1 MPYTI
6 ALAGKGGS
14 GKTTMSGLLIK
25 YLVKENKTPILA
37 VDADCNANLNE
48 VLGLEVKDTL
58 GNAREEM
65 KKGVVPG
72 GMTKDIFMEMKLEE
86 AMVEAPGYDLIVMG
100 QPEGAGCYCAANT
113 LLAGFMERL
122 AGNYPFVVM
131 DNEAGMEHISRLTT
145 KDVDILLI
153 VTDTSRRGLQ
163 AAVRIDELARSL
175 NIGVGKS
182 YVIINQVKE
191 APSDQALE
199 MIKAGGLELAG
210 TVPDDEPYMNSTLMD
225 VQLSKCRKTARL
237 FRPLLKSLIRSW
249 HNPGKGYKFGILELG
264 FWIKVRRSSSY
275 RLCRLCE
282 SEAGG
287 SI

>member
-14 GKTTMSGLLIK
+14 GKTTMAGLLIK

-37 VDADCNANLNE
+37 VDADCNANFNE

-72 GMTKDIFMEMKLEE
+72 GMTKDIFMEMKIEE
-86 AMVEAPGYDLIVMG
+86 AVVEAPGFDLIVMG

-113 LLAGFMERL
+113 LLAGFMDRL
-122 AGNYPFVVM
+122 ADNYPFIVM

-145 KDVDILLI
+145 KNVDILLI
-153 VTDTSRRGLQ
+153 VSDSSRRGLQ
-163 AAVRIDELARSL
+163 AAVRIDDLARRL

-182 YVIINQVKE
+182 YAVINQIKE

-199 MIKAGGLELAG
+199 MLKAGELELAG
-210 TVPDDEPYMNSTLMD
+210 TVPEDRTIYEFDFNG
-225 VQLSKCRKTARL
+225 
-237 FRPLLKSLIRSW
+237 RPTIEMPEDCPS
-249 HNPGKGYKFGILELG
+249 
-264 FWIKVRRSSSY
+264 VR
-275 RLCRLCE
+275 
-282 SEAGG
+282 AAFK
-287 SI
+287 IFDKIMA